1 MGHQKPAGLTLRGAV
16 WHIDKDF
23 CGRRICESTRTN
35 DLGEAV
41 AILARRME
49 QVRALHYFGI
59 ARERTF
65 REAATRF
72 LEENQHKRSLERD
85 ARGLAAM
92 DPYIGDLPVRRV
104 HHDTL
109 KPYINVR
116 LAAGKAAGTVNR
128 DLAVVRRILNLSA
141 RLWRDEN
148 DRPWLETAP
157 LIQLL
162 REVPKRGP
170 YPLSFEEE
178 RLLFSELSGPLA
190 RMALFKVNTGTREHE
205 VISLRWEWE
214 VPVPELETSV
224 FVVPRAHVKNG
235 MERVVVLNRIARSVI
250 EGCRGEHPEFVF
262 THTRG
267 KKGYTSI
274 YSASWQGARRRA
286 AERYEKELGRPSP
299 DGFRNVRVHD
309 LKHTFGYRL
318 RAAGVQ
324 FEDRQVLLGHKS
336 QNMTT
341 HYSAADIGNLI
352 AASEKVCEL
361 AGRKSPAVAIV
372 RTRGFAS
379 A

>member
-1 MGHQKPAGLTLRGAV
+1 MGHQKPPGLTLRGAV

-23 CGRRICESTRTN
+23 CGRRICESTRTS

-109 KPYINVR
+109 KPYINMR
-116 LAAGKAAGTVNR
+116 LGAGKAAGTVNR
-128 DLAVVRRILNLSA
+128 DLAVVRRILNLCA

-170 YPLSFEEE
+170 YPLEFDEE
-178 RLLFSELSGPLA
+178 RLLFSELAGHLA
-190 RMALFKVNTGTREHE
+190 RMALFKVNTGTRKHE
-205 VISLRWEWE
+205 VLNLRWGWE
-214 VPVPELETSV
+214 VKVPELDTSV

-235 MERVVVLNRIARSVI
+235 MERVVVLNRIAHSVI
-250 EGCRGEHPEFVF
+250 ESCRGEHAELVF
-262 THTRG
+262 TH
-267 KKGYTSI
+267 KGRALKGIDNSG
-274 YSASWQGARRRA
+274 WQGARRRA
-286 AERYEKELGRPSP
+286 AERYEKELGRPCS

-309 LKHTFGYRL
+309 LKHTYGYRL
-318 RAAGVQ
+318 RAAGVA

-352 AASEKVCEL
+352 AASEKVCDL
-361 AGRKSPAVAIV
+361 AGRKSPAIAIV
-372 RTRGFAS
+372 RARGPAS